1 MATDG
6 DTPNWSELVTDIW
19 SLVFKHLS
27 FTDFARAKTV
37 CSSWY
42 FASKSSSP
50 RKNHTPWLILY
61 EDTHWLMFNSEEEKF
76 YRTQNL
82 GRFAECRGV
91 ASCGSWVLVFDKE
104 INFYIINPFTP
115 ELIRLPP
122 LEYSNSGTKFER
134 PGNYIFHLLFDDFRI
149 NSVVVGNSVLWVDEK
164 TKDYLVVW
172 SYKEAC
178 HPGAY
183 IYYCRKREQEWFEIP
198 ASTCGKLFGCLDM
211 AYKDEKLYIHT
222 YNGSIRILDFSLGDL
237 PRQIDNHPYSH
248 RPFVTEF
255 PNRRRGMR
263 LTTSGD
269 VVMIQWVTVTHKRI
283 PFQIYKMSSKRETK
297 ESFRVQGL
305 GDDDDAADWERV
317 HSFEDEESL
326 VWDLSVTLPT
336 KGVSG
341 IKKDSIYY
349 CHTSNSSIREVATY
363 EFPTHKISAYEIP
376 KQAIKPI
383 RHRGILIGEARWF
396 VPCFGAGV
404 RRSGHYTVFIW

>member
-1 MATDG
+1 MHTKSIRAMATDDDG
-6 DTPNWSELVTDIW
+6 TPNWSELVTDIL

-61 EDTHWLMFNSEEEKF
+61 QDTHWLMFNSDEEKF
-76 YRTQNL
+76 YRTVYL

-115 ELIRLPP
+115 QLIRLPP
-122 LEYSNSGTKFER
+122 LEYSNTGTKFER
-134 PGNYIFHLLFDDFRI
+134 PGNYVFHLLFDDRHRTSRAI
-149 NSVVVGNSVLWVDEK
+149 VGNSVLWVDEK

-172 SYKEAC
+172 SYKEAFV
-178 HPGAY
+178 PSPY
-183 IYYCRKREQEWFEIP
+183 IYYCSKRGQEWFEIP
-198 ASTCGKLFGCLDM
+198 ASTCGKLFRCLDM
-211 AYKDEKLYIHT
+211 AYKDEKLYILT
-222 YNGSIRILDFSLGDL
+222 SNGSIRILDFSLGDL

-255 PNRRRGMR
+255 PNHKMGMR

-269 VVMIQWVTVTHKRI
+269 VVMIQCVTTGTHKRS
-283 PFQIYKMSSKRETK
+283 PFRIFKLSSITETK
-297 ESFRVQGL
+297 ESSHEVVG
-305 GDDDDAADWERV
+305 WETV

-349 CHTSNSSIREVATY
+349 CHTSLSSSIRETCAY
-363 EFPTHKISAYEIP
+363 EIPTHKITAYDIP
-376 KQAIKPI
+376 KQDIKPI

-396 VPCFGAGV
+396 VPCFGAGE
-404 RRSGHYTVFIW
+404 